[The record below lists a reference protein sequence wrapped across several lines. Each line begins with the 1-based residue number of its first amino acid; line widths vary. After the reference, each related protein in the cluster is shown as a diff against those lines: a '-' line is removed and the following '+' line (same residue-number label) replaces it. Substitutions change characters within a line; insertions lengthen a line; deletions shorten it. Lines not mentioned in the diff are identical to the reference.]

1 MNILVLSCG
10 TGGGHNAAAR
20 AVEAEARQ
28 RGHNVTMMNPI
39 DLCGEK
45 AAQLVDNAYISIA
58 QRSPRSFGFVYA
70 LGNAYRRLPWRS
82 PVYFA
87 NGKGAEALEGYLQ
100 EHPADVVITTHV
112 YPGEMLTY
120 LKNHGAAV
128 PKTIFVATDYTCIP
142 FTEECR
148 LDAYVIPAP
157 ALTAEFVGWGIPEEK
172 IYPFGI
178 PVGRVFRE
186 AVSKA
191 EAKRQLALAEGKR
204 YVLVSGGSIGAG
216 SLEKTM
222 ELLTDLTRGT
232 DFHVI
237 AICGSN
243 ASVRRQLE
251 KRFGAEATLLGNTD
265 KMALY
270 LRACDLYLTKPGG
283 LSTTEAA
290 VANVPLVHILAFS
303 GCETKN
309 AEFFSQRGMSIRA
322 DNAQA
327 AVEAAWSLIRSPER
341 AEQMRQ
347 AQRRHIN
354 PYAARDIVAR
364 VTGDL
369 GGAGQE

>member
-1 MNILVLSCG
+1 MEVLILSCG
-10 TGGGHNAAAR
+10 TGGGHNAAAH
-20 AVEAEARQ
+20 AVEAEARR

-45 AAQLVDNAYISIA
+45 AAQLVDSAYISIA

-100 EHPADVVITTHV
+100 EHPADAVITTHV

-186 AVSKA
+186 A
-191 EAKRQLALAEGKR
+191 LC
-204 YVLVSGGSIGAG
+204 AG
-216 SLEKTM
+216 
-222 ELLTDLTRGT
+222 
-232 DFHVI
+232 
-237 AICGSN
+237 
-243 ASVRRQLE
+243 VRRQHRCG
-251 KRFGAEATLLGNTD
+251 KSGKDHGAADGFDKGDGFSCYCHLRQQCVRSPSAGKAVWSGGNT
-265 KMALY
+265 
-270 LRACDLYLTKPGG
+270 
-283 LSTTEAA
+283 
-290 VANVPLVHILAFS
+290 
-303 GCETKN
+303 
-309 AEFFSQRGMSIRA
+309 
-322 DNAQA
+322 
-327 AVEAAWSLIRSPER
+327 
-341 AEQMRQ
+341 
-347 AQRRHIN
+347 
-354 PYAARDIVAR
+354 
-364 VTGDL
+364 
-369 GGAGQE
+369 AGQHGQDGAVPARL

>member
-1 MNILVLSCG
+1 M
-10 TGGGHNAAAR
+10 
-20 AVEAEARQ
+20 
-28 RGHNVTMMNPI
+28 
-39 DLCGEK
+39 
-45 AAQLVDNAYISIA
+45 
-58 QRSPRSFGFVYA
+58 
-70 LGNAYRRLPWRS
+70 
-82 PVYFA
+82 
-87 NGKGAEALEGYLQ
+87 
-100 EHPADVVITTHV
+100 
-112 YPGEMLTY
+112 
-120 LKNHGAAV
+120 
-128 PKTIFVATDYTCIP
+128 
-142 FTEECR
+142 
-148 LDAYVIPAP
+148 
-157 ALTAEFVGWGIPEEK
+157 GWGIPEEK

-186 AVSKA
+186 AVPKA

-290 VANVPLVHILAFS
+290 VAKFPW
-303 GCETKN
+303 GCCHP
-309 AEFFSQRGMSIRA
+309 
-322 DNAQA
+322 
-327 AVEAAWSLIRSPER
+327 SP
-341 AEQMRQ
+341 
-347 AQRRHIN
+347 
-354 PYAARDIVAR
+354 AARAAICNFLPKPAWPSP
-364 VTGDL
+364 
-369 GGAGQE
+369 

>member
-10 TGGGHNAAAR
+10 TGGGHNAAAH
-20 AVEAEARQ
+20 AVEAEARR
-28 RGHNVTMMNPI
+28 RGHSVTMMNPI

-45 AAQLVDNAYISIA
+45 TAQLVDNAYISIA
-58 QRSPRSFGFVYA
+58 QRSPRGFGFVYA

-87 NGKGAEALEGYLQ
+87 NGRGAEALEAYLR
-100 EHPADVVITTHV
+100 EHPADVVVTSHI

-120 LKNHGAAV
+120 LKNHGAAI

-142 FTEECR
+142 FTEECQ
-148 LDAYVIPAP
+148 LDAYVTPSP

-178 PVGRVFRE
+178 PVSAAFRE
-186 AVSKA
+186 PVPKA
-191 EAKRQLALAEGKR
+191 EAKRRLGLAEQGR

-216 SLEKTM
+216 YLEKAM

-232 DFHVI
+232 AFHVI

-243 ASVRRQLE
+243 SSVRRQLE
-251 KRFGAEATLLGNTD
+251 KRFGNEATLLGSTD
-265 KMALY
+265 KMPLY

-290 VANVPLVHILAFS
+290 VAEVPLGLLPPIP
-303 GCETKN
+303 GCESRN
-309 AEFFSQRGMSIRA
+309 LRFFTETGMA
-322 DNAQA
+322 VA
-327 AVEAAWSLIRSPER
+327 AVLNREAVEQLLRLPEDEAAL
-341 AEQMRQ
+341 AHMHQ
-347 AQRRHIN
+347 AQRSLI
-354 PYAARDIVAR
+354 AKDSAEKICVLAES
-364 VTGDL
+364 L
-369 GGAGQE
+369 L

>member
-1 MNILVLSCG
+1 MKVLILSCDTGEGHNSAAAAVAGALTQRGIENHVFDPLVLAGKYAERFVSG
-10 TGGGHNAAAR
+10 AYTTIMKKAPLAFNALYRAGDIYSSTGI
-20 AVEAEARQ
+20 
-28 RGHNVTMMNPI
+28 T
-39 DLCGEK
+39 
-45 AAQLVDNAYISIA
+45 
-58 QRSPRSFGFVYA
+58 
-70 LGNAYRRLPWRS
+70 S
-82 PVYFA
+82 PVYHA
-87 NGKGAEALEGYLQ
+87 NARYAANLRAFIETNGY
-100 EHPADVVITTHV
+100 DRVVCTHL
-112 YPGEMLTY
+112 YPMETLTAIR
-120 LKNHGAAV
+120 KSGDFTV
-128 PKTIFVATDYTCIP
+128 PCYGVLTDYTCIP

-290 VANVPLVHILAFS
+290 VAEVPLGLLPPIP
-303 GCETKN
+303 GCESRN
-309 AEFFSQRGMSIRA
+309 LQFFTQTGM
-322 DNAQA
+322 
-327 AVEAAWSLIRSPER
+327 AVPVTLNREALEHLLKLPEDT
-341 AEQMRQ
+341 ALLQHMYQ
-347 AQRRHIN
+347 AQRSLIAKD
-354 PYAARDIVAR
+354 AAEKICILAESLV
-364 VTGDL
+364 
-369 GGAGQE
+369 

>member
-1 MNILVLSCG
+1 MKYFGAHVSAA
-10 TGGGHNAAAR
+10 GGVENAPRNAR
-20 AVEAEARQ
+20 AIGATAFALFTKNQRQ
-28 RGHNVTMMNPI
+28 W
-39 DLCGEK
+39 
-45 AAQLVDNAYISIA
+45 S
-58 QRSPRSFGFVYA
+58 
-70 LGNAYRRLPWRS
+70 
-82 PVYFA
+82 
-87 NGKGAEALEGYLQ
+87 
-100 EHPADVVITTHV
+100 
-112 YPGEMLTY
+112 
-120 LKNHGAAV
+120 
-128 PKTIFVATDYTCIP
+128 
-142 FTEECR
+142 
-148 LDAYVIPAP
+148 AP

-186 AVSKA
+186 AVPKA
-191 EAKRQLALAEGKR
+191 EAKRQLALTEGKR

-290 VANVPLVHILAFS
+290 VAEVPLGLLPPIPGCESRNLRFFTQNGMAVAVELNREALEHLLKLPGDTALLQHMYQTQRSLIAKDAAEKICILA
-303 GCETKN
+303 E
-309 AEFFSQRGMSIRA
+309 
-322 DNAQA
+322 
-327 AVEAAWSLIRSPER
+327 SL
-341 AEQMRQ
+341 
-347 AQRRHIN
+347 
-354 PYAARDIVAR
+354 V
-364 VTGDL
+364 G
-369 GGAGQE
+369 

>member
-10 TGGGHNAAAR
+10 TGGGHNAAAH

-157 ALTAEFVGWGIPEEK
+157 ALTA
-172 IYPFGI
+172 
-178 PVGRVFRE
+178 
-186 AVSKA
+186 
-191 EAKRQLALAEGKR
+191 
-204 YVLVSGGSIGAG
+204 
-216 SLEKTM
+216 
-222 ELLTDLTRGT
+222 
-232 DFHVI
+232 
-237 AICGSN
+237 
-243 ASVRRQLE
+243 
-251 KRFGAEATLLGNTD
+251 
-265 KMALY
+265 
-270 LRACDLYLTKPGG
+270 
-283 LSTTEAA
+283 
-290 VANVPLVHILAFS
+290 
-303 GCETKN
+303 
-309 AEFFSQRGMSIRA
+309 
-322 DNAQA
+322 
-327 AVEAAWSLIRSPER
+327 
-341 AEQMRQ
+341 
-347 AQRRHIN
+347 
-354 PYAARDIVAR
+354 
-364 VTGDL
+364 
-369 GGAGQE
+369 

>member
-10 TGGGHNAAAR
+10 TGGGHNAAAH

-191 EAKRQLALAEGKR
+191 EAKRRLALAEGKR

-216 SLEKTM
+216 KLEKAIGV
-222 ELLTDLTRGT
+222 LLRLTSGTDLRLI
-232 DFHVI
+232 VV
-237 AICGSN
+237 CGSN
-243 ASVRRQLE
+243 TSVYAHLHRQ
-251 KRFGAEATLLGNTD
+251 FGDRIILLMKTD
-265 KMALY
+265 RMAAY
-270 LRACDLYLTKPGG
+270 VRGCDLYFTKPGG

-290 VANVPLVHILAFS
+290 VMEAPLVLLPPIP
-303 GCETKN
+303 GCETINRRFYCGHGMALSADASPAALGAVLARLDDPDFWETMHRRQRECIPKDAPEKICDL
-309 AEFFSQRGMSIRA
+309 AE
-322 DNAQA
+322 
-327 AVEAAWSLIRSPER
+327 SL
-341 AEQMRQ
+341 A
-347 AQRRHIN
+347 
-354 PYAARDIVAR
+354 
-364 VTGDL
+364 
-369 GGAGQE
+369 

>member
-186 AVSKA
+186 AVPKA

-216 SLEKTM
+216 SLEKAM

-290 VANVPLVHILAFS
+290 VAEVPLGLLPPIP
-303 GCETKN
+303 GCESRN
-309 AEFFSQRGMSIRA
+309 LQFFTQTGM
-322 DNAQA
+322 
-327 AVEAAWSLIRSPER
+327 AVPVTLNREALEHLLKLPEDT
-341 AEQMRQ
+341 ALLQHMYQ
-347 AQRRHIN
+347 AQRSLIAKD
-354 PYAARDIVAR
+354 AAEKICILAESLV
-364 VTGDL
+364 
-369 GGAGQE
+369 E

>member
-10 TGGGHNAAAR
+10 TGGGHNAAAH

-157 ALTAEFVGWGIPEEK
+157 ALAAEFAGWGIPEEK
-172 IYPFGI
+172 IFPFGI
-178 PVGRVFRE
+178 PVRAAFRE
-186 AVSKA
+186 EVSQA
-191 EAKRQLALAEGKR
+191 EAKRRLGLEAQKR

-216 SLEKTM
+216 YMEQTL
-222 ELLTDLTRGT
+222 ELLTELTRNT
-232 DFHVI
+232 DFRVI
-237 AICGSN
+237 GICGSN
-243 ASVRRQLE
+243 ETMRQHLE
-251 KRFGAEATLLGNTD
+251 KRFGTEATLLGSTNE
-265 KMALY
+265 MAMY
-270 LRACDLYLTKPGG
+270 LHACNLYLTKPGG

-290 VANVPLVHILAFS
+290 VAEVPVGLLPPIP
-303 GCETKN
+303 GCESRNLRFFTKN
-309 AEFFSQRGMSIRA
+309 GMA
-322 DNAQA
+322 V
-327 AVEAAWSLIRSPER
+327 AVELNREYIARMLRRLDDER
-341 AEQMRQ
+341 QRDYMRQ
-347 AQRRHIN
+347 AQRSLIAKD
-354 PYAARDIVAR
+354 AAEKICILAESLV
-364 VTGDL
+364 
-369 GGAGQE
+369 E